1 MLRLPH
7 AIPRILQTI
16 FVLPWNE
23 VLQSVEMGN
32 SLRNMINDGDAEI
45 ALFARAIVAGIIA
58 NVRERDNRWFTL
70 ALGQFGVSDRVLRR
84 YLAHGDSVLLTNSI
98 HITRHIFR
106 SLFGIS
112 RELAHAYRL
121 LFCYH
126 FPNLTFKAL
135 SQNCSTASV
144 SCGMRLSKKPEAVDL
159 TRHVSI
165 SFATFATFTLLYIK
179 IPMQP

>member
-58 NVRERDNRWFTL
+58 NVRERDNRWFTP
-70 ALGQFGVSDRVLRR
+70 ALGQFGVLDRVLWR
-84 YLAHGDSVLLTNSI
+84 YLAHGDSVLFTNLI

-112 RELAHAYRL
+112 RELAHASSIIILQSLSKFDVQGTPRTAARL
-121 LFCYH
+121 LC
-126 FPNLTFKAL
+126 L
-135 SQNCSTASV
+135 V
-144 SCGMRLSKKPEAVDL
+144 E
-159 TRHVSI
+159 
-165 SFATFATFTLLYIK
+165 
-179 IPMQP
+179 